1 MSLLAFV
8 ALAHAQPLVAVV
20 VVDEE
25 AREHG
30 YALELDGWLVDDAL
44 PIDVVEGDVV
54 QLVGPDGAA
63 HPLDV
68 AAGEAWEITGPQGE
82 AWMSALQED
91 VRTDLIAVRG
101 DRASVDALATTL
113 GAEVLVRDGVTY
125 LSGRDV
131 LLDAPWVDDPVAQ
144 RVREVRLVRV
154 DEASVAEQPGRS
166 RAALARPAS
175 RRGVVGNQAAPTAAP
190 LPVIEPATPA
200 KAAVAPPVAAVAA
213 PTAAVDE
220 VPPGP
225 SVESS
230 IATDLSRV
238 EHDRERYAGLY
249 LCRGTPLLLHPA
261 GVYLLG
267 EHQGSWHVG
276 APGVV
281 RLQGPEGEL
290 WYRAAVEP
298 DRAFCRE
305 LWAEL
310 EPADEGFSRQRRRAL
325 RAAGPR

>member
-1 MSLLAFV
+1 MSLLAIV
-8 ALAHAQPLVAVV
+8 TLAHAQPLVAVV

-30 YALELDGWLVDDAL
+30 YVLELDGWLVDDAL

-154 DEASVAEQPGRS
+154 DEASVAEQPARS

-175 RRGVVGNQAAPTAAP
+175 HRGVVGTKPAPVAAPVLETVAPVKAAAP
-190 LPVIEPATPA
+190 S
-200 KAAVAPPVAAVAA
+200 VAAVAA
-213 PTAAVDE
+213 PTPPVDE
-220 VPPGP
+220 VPPRP
-225 SVESS
+225 SAESS
-230 IATDLSRV
+230 IASDLSRV

>member
-1 MSLLAFV
+1 MSLLAIV
-8 ALAHAQPLVAVV
+8 TLAHAQPLVAVV

-30 YALELDGWLVDDAL
+30 YVLELDGWLVDDAL

-154 DEASVAEQPGRS
+154 DEASVAKQPVRS

-175 RRGVVGNQAAPTAAP
+175 HRGVVGTK
-190 LPVIEPATPA
+190 PA
-200 KAAVAPPVAAVAA
+200 PVAAPAPVLETVAPVKAAAPSVAEVAA
-213 PTAAVDE
+213 PTPPVDE
-220 VPPGP
+220 VPPRP
-225 SVESS
+225 SAESS
-230 IATDLSRV
+230 IASDLSRV

-310 EPADEGFSRQRRRAL
+310 EPADEGFSRPRRRAL
-325 RAAGPR
+325 RAVGPR